1 MAKGFYLKAL
11 DPHNLYNLYNDA
23 GGLQELP
30 GEASHGA

>member
-1 MAKGFYLKAL
+1 MAKGFYVKAL
-11 DPHNLYNLYNDA
+11 DPHNLYNDA